1 MNEAEKQTNTIEML
15 ADHELAIG
23 RLYKTYAE
31 KFPYYKDFW
40 LALSAE
46 ETQHANWINELQSK
60 IEQGSIRFNPDR
72 FQIPAIQHSLNYAQ
86 KMLARAQESDIDLIS
101 ALSTASSI
109 EDALIENRFFEIF
122 EADSAQL
129 KETLRR
135 LAQATEDHRRRILKV
150 KEENK

>member
-1 MNEAEKQTNTIEML
+1 MNDTEKQSKTIEML

-23 RLYKTYAE
+23 RLYKVYAE

-40 LALSAE
+40 LTLSGE
-46 ETQHANWINELQSK
+46 ETQHANWINELESK
-60 IEQGSIRFNPDR
+60 IEEDSIHFNPDR

-86 KMLARAQESDIDLIS
+86 KMLAKAQGSDLDLVS

-122 EADSAQL
+122 EADSAEL
-129 KETLRR
+129 KQTLRK
-135 LAQATEDHRRRILKV
+135 LAQATEDHRQRILKV
-150 KEENK
+150 KAENK

>member
-1 MNEAEKQTNTIEML
+1 MNDPEKQKKTIEML
-15 ADHELAIG
+15 AGHERAIG
-23 RLYKTYAE
+23 RLYKVYAE
-31 KFPYYKDFW
+31 KFPYYEDFW
-40 LALSAE
+40 LAFSGE

-60 IEQGSIRFNPDR
+60 IEEGSIHFNQDR

-86 KMLARAQESDIDLIS
+86 KMLAKAQESDLDLIS

-135 LAQATEDHRRRILKV
+135 LAEATEDHRRRILRAKT
-150 KEENK
+150 ENK

>member
-1 MNEAEKQTNTIEML
+1 MNDPEKQSRTIEML

-23 RLYKTYAE
+23 RLYRAYAE

-40 LALSAE
+40 LALSDE

-60 IEQGSIRFNPDR
+60 TKEGSIHFKPDR

-86 KMLARAQESDIDLIS
+86 KMLAKVQESDLDLVS

-135 LAQATEDHRRRILKV
+135 LAEATEDHRRRILKV
-150 KEENK
+150 KAENK

>member
-1 MNEAEKQTNTIEML
+1 MTDKEKQRRTVEML

-23 RLYKTYAE
+23 RLYSTYAE

-40 LALSAE
+40 LAFSGE

-60 IEQGSIRFNPDR
+60 SEQGSIHFNPDR

-86 KMLARAQESDIDLIS
+86 KMLAKAQGSDLDLVS

-122 EADSAQL
+122 ETDSPEL

-135 LAQATEDHRRRILKV
+135 LAEATGDHRRRILRAKT
-150 KEENK
+150 ENK